1 MAKTYRLP
9 DGKDTENA
17 DEYIKSWRE
26 LAKPIEK
33 ATGYKLYGFNP
44 GFSFSNGREV
54 IDISCEFVK
63 KLKEALE

>member
-1 MAKTYRLP
+1 MLKIYKLP
-9 DGKDTENA
+9 DGQDTENT

-33 ATGYKLYGFNP
+33 ATGYLLYGFNP
-44 GFSFSNGREV
+44 GLAFSNGREV
-54 IDISCEFVK
+54 IDISTEFAK